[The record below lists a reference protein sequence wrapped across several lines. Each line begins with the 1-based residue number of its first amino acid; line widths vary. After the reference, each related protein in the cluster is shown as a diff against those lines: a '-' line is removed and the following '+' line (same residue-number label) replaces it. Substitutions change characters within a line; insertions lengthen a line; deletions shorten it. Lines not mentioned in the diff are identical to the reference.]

1 MKVQIGNLT
10 VIVDSMDELDE
21 LVRRYGSP
29 PIGGSTTAPDNV
41 CSRADIPKAVAPAG
55 AQREPSPLEK
65 RLDELRD
72 VHGPVFVIIPKGAA
86 AVGMT
91 FKSTTPGRQGT
102 VELLESAA
110 DLADADGKTDSRK
123 WFAKLVEE

>member
-29 PIGGSTTAPDNV
+29 PIAGSTTAPDNRY
-41 CSRADIPKAVAPAG
+41 SRADIPQAVAPAG

-72 VHGPVFVIIPKGAA
+72 VHGPVFAIIPKQ
-86 AVGMT
+86 
-91 FKSTTPGRQGT
+91 PGQAGQKLKQGDKL